1 MPRLRLHYSKDEIIN
16 DQYTYGNEWMY
27 EDSTQYLGPY
37 HRYTTGEVYTG
48 AGWNVSISRKL
59 IEYHDMSSL
68 SYRYK
73 QIKSDIQTKYDSFN
87 NYLVELKYD
96 DYITGYVNRY
106 FIKKVN
112 DGVITEISKLTY
124 DDYNGSKIDKNLYT
138 AIQVKWVIS
147 GKLETTQTDGIT
159 TISVP
164 DQNRKILISAERQM
178 SGISVKLNN
187 LIEYYT
193 NTEFKVPADI
203 N

>member
-27 EDSTQYLGPY
+27 EDSTQYIGPY
-37 HRYTTGEVYTG
+37 HQYTTGEVYTG
-48 AGWNVSISRKL
+48 AAWDVSTSRKL
-59 IEYHDMSSL
+59 IEYQDMTSL

-106 FIKKVN
+106 FFKKVN

-159 TISVP
+159 TISVA

>member
-27 EDSTQYLGPY
+27 EDSTQYIGPY

-48 AGWNVSISRKL
+48 AGWDVSTSRKL
-59 IEYHDMSSL
+59 IEYQDMTSL